1 MTKNKPLVLALT
13 LGLGL
18 AAGQAMADET
28 EKKEEQQAMS
38 FGLDALQERF
48 EAAAPDVGQPVP
60 DISVYSAS
68 GEKVRFR
75 DLVEGHY
82 SVVVFGCLT

>member
-1 MTKNKPLVLALT
+1 MTKNTPLVLVLA

-18 AAGQAMADET
+18 AAGPAIADEA
-28 EKKEEQQAMS
+28 EKKEEQKAMS
-38 FGLDALQERF
+38 FGLDALKERF
-48 EAAAPDVGQPVP
+48 EAVAPDVGQQVP
-60 DISVYSAS
+60 DILVYSAS
-68 GEKVRFR
+68 GEKVSFR

>member
-1 MTKNKPLVLALT
+1 MTKNKPLALALA

-18 AAGQAMADET
+18 AAGQAMTEEA
-28 EKKEEQQAMS
+28 EKKEEQKAMS
-38 FGLDALQERF
+38 FGLDALKERF
-48 EAAAPDVGQPVP
+48 AAAAPDVGQQVP

-68 GEKVRFR
+68 GEKVSFR

>member
-1 MTKNKPLVLALT
+1 MTKNTPLVLALA

-18 AAGQAMADET
+18 AAGPAIADEA
-28 EKKEEQQAMS
+28 EKKEEQKAMS
-38 FGLDALQERF
+38 FGLDALKERF
-48 EAAAPDVGQPVP
+48 EAVAPDVGQQVP
-60 DISVYSAS
+60 DILVYSAS
-68 GEKVRFR
+68 GEKVSFR